1 MKRVWTLL
9 LAACLLI
16 LAGCGGA
23 ENNKD
28 QTSETD
34 TLALLRQEIANSGSQ
49 CGVAFLGYMQGDD
62 VLAWLS
68 ESGWTQTFPFLADMT
83 EQQVVEQDGDEVYC
97 IVSADSSAKVTVQ
110 SYDPLNDASPYG
122 DILYE
127 SADGVPVCLRG
138 NVSDIMANLAV
149 TVAGDSGEVL
159 YVPCLSL
166 ADGMLNAITE
176 KGTIYN
182 FTPGAV
188 HQTPQVK
195 ELYSESFDYT
205 DSVGNSG
212 RYTYRVPQLL
222 AETEGAAAINRTI
235 DETYGTI
242 VREAQESMAGGVSL
256 SCMYITWET
265 YQCGN
270 VLSLIVSCGWGFDMN
285 THSVYLYDTATGEQM
300 TTAQLLE
307 TLQVEPE
314 TFLAAVRQAAA
325 ERFDGKYA
333 GIGGDTDE
341 LVAERRAW
349 TLSDENI
356 NLDVMTYADAAG
368 NLYVYLPIGSIAGAA
383 SYEEPLTLDLGA
395 AG

>member
-1 MKRVWTLL
+1 MPSR
-9 LAACLLI
+9 
-16 LAGCGGA
+16 
-23 ENNKD
+23 
-28 QTSETD
+28 
-34 TLALLRQEIANSGSQ
+34 R
-49 CGVAFLGYMQGDD
+49 
-62 VLAWLS
+62 
-68 ESGWTQTFPFLADMT
+68 
-83 EQQVVEQDGDEVYC
+83 
-97 IVSADSSAKVTVQ
+97 
-110 SYDPLNDASPYG
+110 
-122 DILYE
+122 
-127 SADGVPVCLRG
+127 
-138 NVSDIMANLAV
+138 
-149 TVAGDSGEVL
+149 
-159 YVPCLSL
+159 
-166 ADGMLNAITE
+166 

-205 DSVGNSG
+205 DGVGNSG

-222 AETEGAAAINRTI
+222 AETEGAAATNRTI

-270 VLSLIVSCGWGFDMN
+270 VLSLIVSWRLGLRHEHAQRVPVRHGHGGADDHGTAAGDAAGGAGDVPCGSASGG
-285 THSVYLYDTATGEQM
+285 S
-300 TTAQLLE
+300 
-307 TLQVEPE
+307 
-314 TFLAAVRQAAA
+314 

-368 NLYVYLPIGSIAGAA
+368 NLSSICPSGP
-383 SYEEPLTLDLGA
+383 SPVRRPMRSR
-395 AG
+395 

>member
-127 SADGVPVCLRG
+127 SADGAPVCLRG

-205 DSVGNSG
+205 DGVGNSG

-242 VREAQESMAGGVSL
+242 VREAQESMAGGRQPVVHVHHVGDVS
-256 SCMYITWET
+256 
-265 YQCGN
+265 
-270 VLSLIVSCGWGFDMN
+270 
-285 THSVYLYDTATGEQM
+285 
-300 TTAQLLE
+300 
-307 TLQVEPE
+307 
-314 TFLAAVRQAAA
+314 VRQRAVSDRILRLGLRHEHAQRVPVRHGHGGADDHGAAA
-325 ERFDGKYA
+325 G
-333 GIGGDTDE
+333 
-341 LVAERRAW
+341 
-349 TLSDENI
+349 
-356 NLDVMTYADAAG
+356 DAAG
-368 NLYVYLPIGSIAGAA
+368 GAGDVPCGGASGGSRKV
-383 SYEEPLTLDLGA
+383 
-395 AG
+395 

>member
-1 MKRVWTLL
+1 
-9 LAACLLI
+9 
-16 LAGCGGA
+16 
-23 ENNKD
+23 
-28 QTSETD
+28 
-34 TLALLRQEIANSGSQ
+34 
-49 CGVAFLGYMQGDD
+49 
-62 VLAWLS
+62 
-68 ESGWTQTFPFLADMT
+68 
-83 EQQVVEQDGDEVYC
+83 
-97 IVSADSSAKVTVQ
+97 
-110 SYDPLNDASPYG
+110 
-122 DILYE
+122 
-127 SADGVPVCLRG
+127 
-138 NVSDIMANLAV
+138 
-149 TVAGDSGEVL
+149 
-159 YVPCLSL
+159 
-166 ADGMLNAITE
+166 
-176 KGTIYN
+176 
-182 FTPGAV
+182 
-188 HQTPQVK
+188 
-195 ELYSESFDYT
+195 
-205 DSVGNSG
+205 
-212 RYTYRVPQLL
+212 
-222 AETEGAAAINRTI
+222 
-235 DETYGTI
+235 
-242 VREAQESMAGGVSL
+242 MAGGVSL

-270 VLSLIVSCGWGFDMN
+270 VLSLIVSCGWDFDMN
-285 THSVYLYDTATGEQM
+285 TYSVYLYDTATGEQM

>member
-1 MKRVWTLL
+1 MDGLSSNSFLMMQRSMEFLWSKQS
-9 LAACLLI
+9 CI
-16 LAGCGGA
+16 LD
-23 ENNKD
+23 N
-28 QTSETD
+28 
-34 TLALLRQEIANSGSQ
+34 IAN
-49 CGVAFLGYMQGDD
+49 VETPGYQVKYATFEEALKNA
-62 VLAWLS
+62 VL
-68 ESGWTQTFPFLADMT
+68 
-83 EQQVVEQDGDEVYC
+83 
-97 IVSADSSAKVTVQ
+97 SSAQNGISSSSIRKAIEET
-110 SYDPLNDASPYG
+110 
-122 DILYE
+122 
-127 SADGVPVCLRG
+127 PV
-138 NVSDIMANLAV
+138 V
-149 TVAGDSGEVL
+149 
-159 YVPCLSL
+159 
-166 ADGMLNAITE
+166 
-176 KGTIYN
+176 
-182 FTPGAV
+182 
-188 HQTPQVK
+188 
-195 ELYSESFDYT
+195 
-205 DSVGNSG
+205 
-212 RYTYRVPQLL
+212 
-222 AETEGAAAINRTI
+222 
-235 DETYGTI
+235 

>member
-1 MKRVWTLL
+1 
-9 LAACLLI
+9 
-16 LAGCGGA
+16 
-23 ENNKD
+23 
-28 QTSETD
+28 
-34 TLALLRQEIANSGSQ
+34 
-49 CGVAFLGYMQGDD
+49 
-62 VLAWLS
+62 
-68 ESGWTQTFPFLADMT
+68 
-83 EQQVVEQDGDEVYC
+83 
-97 IVSADSSAKVTVQ
+97 
-110 SYDPLNDASPYG
+110 
-122 DILYE
+122 
-127 SADGVPVCLRG
+127 
-138 NVSDIMANLAV
+138 
-149 TVAGDSGEVL
+149 
-159 YVPCLSL
+159 
-166 ADGMLNAITE
+166 MLNAITE

-205 DSVGNSG
+205 DGVGNSG

-256 SCMYITWET
+256 SCLYITWET